1 MQEAITA
8 NAKKLADLTSKN
20 PDIAEKSKEVKK
32 FELSKISTEGLEI
45 LEDIP
50 IDYDD
55 WEETA
60 QEEKWVIRTLKLW
73 FFMQKNFN
81 VVHRWA
87 AWPEIMSDKDF
98 MKRAIAQIEDVV
110 DDFSEYITEKI
121 DNFAIHDPAVIMQL
135 EVLLYHL
142 GGFERTDPHHEDTDS
157 SVGTFLMFA
166 VRDALEHC
174 GLLPEVK
181 ANPPR

>member
-8 NAKKLADLTSKN
+8 NSKKLADLTSKH
-20 PDIAEKSKEVKK
+20 PDIIEKSKEVKK

-55 WEETA
+55 WEEGA

-98 MKRAIAQIEDVV
+98 MKRAI
-110 DDFSEYITEKI
+110 T
-121 DNFAIHDPAVIMQL
+121 
-135 EVLLYHL
+135 
-142 GGFERTDPHHEDTDS
+142 
-157 SVGTFLMFA
+157 
-166 VRDALEHC
+166 
-174 GLLPEVK
+174 
-181 ANPPR
+181 

>member
-1 MQEAITA
+1 MEEAKVA
-8 NAKKLADLTSKN
+8 NANKIAELTKKFEN
-20 PDIAEKSKEVKK
+20 IAEKSKETKK
-32 FELSKISTEGLEI
+32 FALTKISMEGLEI

-60 QEEKWVIRTLKLW
+60 HEEQWVIRTLKLW

-98 MKRAIAQIEDVV
+98 MKRAVTQIEDVV
-110 DDFSEYITEKI
+110 DDFSEYI
-121 DNFAIHDPAVIMQL
+121 
-135 EVLLYHL
+135 
-142 GGFERTDPHHEDTDS
+142 
-157 SVGTFLMFA
+157 
-166 VRDALEHC
+166 
-174 GLLPEVK
+174 
-181 ANPPR
+181 